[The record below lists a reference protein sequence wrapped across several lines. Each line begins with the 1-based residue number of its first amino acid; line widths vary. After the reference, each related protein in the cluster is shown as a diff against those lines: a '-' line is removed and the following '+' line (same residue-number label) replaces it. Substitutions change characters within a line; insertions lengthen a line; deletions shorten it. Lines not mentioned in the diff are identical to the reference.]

1 MSGSMFKLSSSLRA
15 GLGLLIIVL
24 TGFGAVMAANISV
37 GNKIP
42 TQEFGQGTYQIKAC
56 DSWITMDL
64 LTASTGT
71 LGAPEGLSALTGISI
86 ANLDTKTCANTYF
99 TINILDSQGLTLP
112 IYRTDLEPA
121 LCADY
126 VCEQGISSQENLVL
140 RIDGAGRVTLRP
152 DDAFHSVDFEQSSGL
167 YNVRF
172 VQPALLA
179 NDVGRL
185 NIQSSEK
192 EG

>member
-1 MSGSMFKLSSSLRA
+1 MNGSMFKISSSLRA
-15 GLGLLIIVL
+15 GLGLLIITV
-24 TGFGAVMAANISV
+24 TGFSAVLAANISV
-37 GNKIP
+37 GNKVH

-86 ANLDTKTCANTYF
+86 ASLDTKTCANTYF
-99 TINILDSQGLTLP
+99 TINILDSQGSTLP
-112 IYRTDLEPA
+112 AYRTDSQGA
-121 LCADY
+121 MCADY

-140 RIDGAGRVTLRP
+140 RIDGTGKVTLKP
-152 DDAFHSVDFEQSSGL
+152 DDAFHSVDLEPNTGL

-185 NIQSSEK
+185 IIQSSKK
-192 EG
+192 ER